1 MTGVALPR
9 KALLLQ
15 VLAVLS
21 SLVPH
26 LGYLPVWLYLMVAFV
41 LGWRWLVYTGHL
53 SFPGRFAKL
62 VAVVLACVGVY
73 TLSGGR
79 ISLEGSSAFLISAGV
94 LKLLE
99 LATKRDGVV
108 AVFIALFIQASGFLF
123 QQSILYSLQG
133 VVTLVLA
140 CAAMVATQA
149 ATRTGLSSQ
158 VPVFGVTA
166 KLLLTALPFMLIV
179 YFLFPR
185 LGPLWSVALQS
196 DSAMTGLSERL
207 QPGDISE
214 LSQSSE
220 VAFRVTFEG
229 DKPSRNE
236 LYWRAMTLDQHDG
249 EGWDKSVL
257 DGAELPMPS
266 VTGESPYRYEVI
278 QEATGQAY
286 LFSLAGSVSRD
297 TDIHLTATRLLR
309 YDRPVYQRIRYDV
322 TSSVAPIIGPAFD
335 SALRTAPDLYL
346 SLPPDV
352 NPMVRDWARRQPS
365 NAEQFAAA
373 FSRYVR
379 TQPFYYTLKPPRYSG
394 DDIDQFLFSGRRG
407 FCEHYA
413 SAMAFAARAAGI
425 PSRVVAGYQGGE
437 WHPDGYLTVRQ
448 YDAHAWVE
456 LWDGEHWFRVD
467 PTAAVAP
474 DRIEYGLQR
483 ALLEEDTFLEE
494 SPLSPHRYTDIGW
507 VNSLRLQLDNINY
520 QWSRWV
526 LAYDG
531 ERQKGLLSRWFGIDV
546 LVDGLYIIAGS
557 IAGLFVVGAL
567 WQWWQQRPEKRTRL
581 LLGWSELRRT
591 AVKKGI
597 KVEEGTAPLSLLA
610 EIEITYPSLV
620 AQCHTA
626 RCALIQVYKSEAEEM
641 LERAEKNL
649 ARQLQLLNR
658 QLRRVRPGAEATT
671 SGNIQKRP
679 V

>member
-9 KALLLQ
+9 RALLLQ

-73 TLSGGR
+73 ALSGGR

-99 LATKRDGVV
+99 LATRRDGVV
-108 AVFIALFIQASGFLF
+108 VVFIALFIQASGFLF
-123 QQSILYSLQG
+123 NQSILYSLQG
-133 VVTLVLA
+133 IGTLILA

-158 VPVFGVTA
+158 VPVFSVTA

-196 DSAMTGLSERL
+196 DSALTGLSERL

-220 VAFRVTFEG
+220 VAFRVTFNG
-229 DKPSRNE
+229 VKPSRSD
-236 LYWRAMTLDQHDG
+236 LYWRAMTLDKHDG
-249 EGWDKSVL
+249 DGWDKSVL
-257 DGAELPMPS
+257 DAAQLPMPAIIEEA
-266 VTGESPYRYEVI
+266 TYDYEVI

-286 LFSLAGSVSRD
+286 LFALAGSVSRD
-297 TDIHLTATRLLR
+297 RDIELTATRLLR
-309 YDRPVYQRIRYDV
+309 YGRPVYQRIRYDV
-322 TSSVAPIIGPAFD
+322 SAPIEPVIGPAFD
-335 SALRTAPDLYL
+335 SGLRTAPDLYL
-346 SLPPDV
+346 ALPSGA
-352 NPMVRDWARRQPS
+352 NPMIREWARELPS
-365 NAEQFAAA
+365 EAGQFAKA
-373 FSRYVR
+373 FLQFVR
-379 TQPFYYTLKPPRYSG
+379 EQPFYYTLKPPRYG
-394 DDIDQFLFSGRRG
+394 EDDIDQFLFSGRRG

-456 LWDGEHWFRVD
+456 LWDGQQWFRVD
-467 PTAAVAP
+467 PTSAVAP
-474 DRIEYGLQR
+474 DRIEYGLQG
-483 ALLEEDTFLEE
+483 ALLEEDSFLEK

-507 VNSLRLQLDNINY
+507 VNSLRLQLDTINY

-531 ERQKGLLSRWFGIDV
+531 ERQKGLLSRWFGIDA

-557 IAGLFVVGAL
+557 IAGLFVIGAL
-567 WQWWQQRPEKRTRL
+567 WQWWQQRPEKRKRL
-581 LLGWSELRRT
+581 ILIWSELRRT
-591 AVKKGI
+591 ALKKEITVG
-597 KVEEGTAPLSLLA
+597 EGTAPLSLLA
-610 EIEITYPSLV
+610 EIEIIYPSLA

-626 RCALIQVYKSEAEEM
+626 RCALIQVYKSETEDM

-658 QLRRVRPGAEATT
+658 QLRRARPGAEATT

>member
-1 MTGVALPR
+1 MIAVALPR

-21 SLVPH
+21 SLLPH
-26 LGYLPVWLYLMVAFV
+26 LSYLPIWLYLMVAFV

-62 VAVVLACVGVY
+62 ITVILACVGVY
-73 TLSGGR
+73 TLSGGQ

-99 LATKRDGVV
+99 LATRRDGIVV
-108 AVFIALFIQASGFLF
+108 VFIALFIQASGFLF
-123 QQSILYSLQG
+123 HQSILYSLHG
-133 VVTLVLA
+133 IATLVLA

-149 ATRTGLSSQ
+149 ATRTGLASQ

-196 DSAMTGLSERL
+196 DSALTGLSERL

-214 LSQSSE
+214 LSQSSD
-220 VAFRVTFEG
+220 VAFRVTFDG

-236 LYWRAMTLDQHDG
+236 LYWRAMTLDEHDG
-249 EGWDKSVL
+249 DGWDKSVL
-257 DGAELPMPS
+257 DAAQLPMPAL
-266 VTGESPYRYEVI
+266 TDEAAYRYEVI
-278 QEATGQAY
+278 QEPTGQAY
-286 LFSLAGSVSRD
+286 LFSLAGSASRD
-297 TDIHLTATRLLR
+297 ADIELTATRLLR
-309 YDRPVYQRIRYDV
+309 YERPVYQRIRYDATAPV
-322 TSSVAPIIGPAFD
+322 NPIIGPAFD
-335 SALRTAPDLYL
+335 SERRAAPDLYL
-346 SLPPDV
+346 ALPDGV
-352 NPMVRDWARRQPS
+352 NPMIREWAVQQP
-365 NAEQFAAA
+365 AEARQFAEV
-373 FSRYVR
+373 FLQYVR
-379 TQPFYYTLKPPRYSG
+379 ENPFYYTLKPPRYSG

-456 LWDGEHWFRVD
+456 LWDGEQWFRVD
-467 PTAAVAP
+467 PTSAVAP

-483 ALLEEDTFLEE
+483 ALFEEDTFLEE
-494 SPLSPHRYTDIGW
+494 SPLSPHRYADIGW

-531 ERQKGLLSRWFGIDV
+531 ERQKGLLSRWFGIDA
-546 LVDGLYIIAGS
+546 LVDGLYVIAGS
-557 IAGLFVVGAL
+557 IAGLFVIGAL

-581 LLGWSELRRT
+581 ILGWSELRNT
-591 AVKKGI
+591 ADKKGI
-597 KVEEGTAPLSLLA
+597 TVAEGTAPLSLLA
-610 EIEITYPSLV
+610 DIERAYPLL
-620 AQCHTA
+620 ADQCHIA
-626 RCALIQVYKSEAEEM
+626 RCALIQVYKSDEEPV

-649 ARQLQLLNR
+649 TRQLQLLNR
-658 QLRRVRPGAEATT
+658 QLRRVRPGTETAAA
-671 SGNIQKRP
+671 GNVKKRP

>member
-15 VLAVLS
+15 VVAVLS
-21 SLVPH
+21 ALVPH

-62 VAVVLACVGVY
+62 VAVVLACGGVY
-73 TLSGGR
+73 ALSGGR

-108 AVFIALFIQASGFLF
+108 VVFIALFIQASGFLF

-133 VVTLVLA
+133 VATLIFA

-149 ATRTGLSSQ
+149 GTRTGLSSQ

-196 DSAMTGLSERL
+196 DSAITGLSERL
-207 QPGDISE
+207 QPGDISD

-236 LYWRAMTLDQHDG
+236 LYWRAITLDQHDG

-266 VTGESPYRYEVI
+266 VAGESLYRYEVI

-297 TDIHLTATRLLR
+297 TDVHLTATRLLR

-322 TSSVAPIIGPAFD
+322 KSSVEPIIGPAFD

-352 NPMVRDWARRQPS
+352 NPMVRDWARRQPD

-373 FSRYVR
+373 FLRYVR
-379 TQPFYYTLKPPRYSG
+379 SQPFYYTLKPPRYSG
-394 DDIDQFLFSGRRG
+394 DDIDQFLFSERRG

-413 SAMAFAARAAGI
+413 SSMAFAARAAGI

-456 LWDGEHWFRVD
+456 LWDGEQWFRVD

-483 ALLEEDTFLEE
+483 ALLEEDTFLEQ
-494 SPLSPHRYTDIGW
+494 SPLSPHRYTNISW

-531 ERQKGLLSRWFGIDV
+531 ERQKGLLSRWFGIDA

-581 LLGWSELRRT
+581 ILGWSELRRT

-597 KVEEGTAPLSLLA
+597 KVEEGTAPLTLLA
-610 EIEITYPSLV
+610 DIQNAYASL
-620 AQCHTA
+620 AEPCHVS
-626 RCALIQVYKSEAEEM
+626 RCALIQVYKTEEGSAQD
-641 LERAEKNL
+641 RAEKHL

-658 QLRRVRPGAEATT
+658 QLRRVRPGTETATA
-671 SGNIQKRP
+671 SDVKKRP